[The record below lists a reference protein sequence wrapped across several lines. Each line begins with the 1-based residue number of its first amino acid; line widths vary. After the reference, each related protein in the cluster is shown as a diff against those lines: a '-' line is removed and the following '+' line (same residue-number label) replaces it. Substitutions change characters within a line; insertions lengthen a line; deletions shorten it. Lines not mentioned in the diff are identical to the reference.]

1 MIQLV
6 LELSP
11 SLLERLQA
19 QSSLL
24 GLSLEEMAL
33 RALDKGLPSPRPAQS
48 SLFEAPPPSK
58 APSPAGQETA
68 SSRSTKPFTTG
79 FDGTW
84 LLWADGACSGNPGPG
99 GFGIV
104 VAGPEGEE
112 EFSRGYK
119 NTTNNRMELRGA
131 IEALERVPAGASAVL
146 HTDSRY
152 VVDAI
157 QKKWVDGWMKRG
169 WRKADGGEVK
179 NVDLWELLTSAMR
192 GKKVWFKWVEG
203 HAGNAGNE
211 RCDKL
216 AVAAT
221 KGPKLEI
228 DREG

>member
-1 MIQLV
+1 MKQLV
-6 LELSP
+6 LDLP
-11 SLLERLQA
+11 TALLDRLQPYA
-19 QSSLL
+19 QLL
-24 GLSLEEMAL
+24 GIPLEDAAL
-33 RALDKGLPSPRPAQS
+33 KALEKGLPSPRMAQG
-48 SLFEAPPPSK
+48 SLFDSSPSASTDSAPVAKPPK
-58 APSPAGQETA
+58 PL
-68 SSRSTKPFTTG
+68 TKG

-84 LLWADGACSGNPGPG
+84 QLWADGACSGNPGPG
-99 GFGIV
+99 GFGAI
-104 VAGPEGEE
+104 VAGPDGEVE
-112 EFSRGYK
+112 ISRGYK

-131 IEALERVPAGASAVL
+131 IEALENVPSGASAIL

-157 QKKWVDGWMKRG
+157 EKKWVDGWMKRG

-179 NVDLWELLTSAMR
+179 NVDLWERLTAAMR
-192 GKKVWFKWVEG
+192 GKRVKLKWVEG

-221 KGPKLEI
+221 KGPKLEP

>member
-1 MIQLV
+1 MTQLN
-6 LELSP
+6 LDLTP

-19 QSSLL
+19 QSQLL
-24 GLSLEEMAL
+24 GLSLEEVAL
-33 RALDKGLPSPRPAQS
+33 RILEKGIPSARAGQG
-48 SLFEAPPPSK
+48 SLFDSAVAPPTIPAARAAK
-58 APSPAGQETA
+58 APAA
-68 SSRSTKPFTTG
+68 AY
-79 FDGTW
+79 DGTW
-84 LLWADGACSGNPGPG
+84 MLWADGACSGNPGPG

-104 VAGPEGEE
+104 VVGPDGEE

-119 NTTNNRMELRGA
+119 ATTNNRMEMRGA
-131 IEALERVPAGASAVL
+131 IEAIARVPAGGSAIL

-157 QKKWVDGWMKRG
+157 EKKWVEGWMRRG

-179 NVDLWELLTSAMR
+179 NVDLWIAMTDAMK
-192 GKKVWFKWVEG
+192 GKRIKFRWVEG
-203 HAGNAGNE
+203 HAGNVQNE

-221 KGPKLEI
+221 KGPRLEP

>member
-1 MIQLV
+1 MNQLV
-6 LELSP
+6 LDLPSP
-11 SLLERLQA
+11 LLDRLQPYA
-19 QSSLL
+19 QLL
-24 GLSLEEMAL
+24 GLTLEEAAL
-33 RALDKGLPSPRPAQS
+33 KAIEKGLPSPRMAQG
-48 SLFEAPPPSK
+48 SLFDSQATPTADSAPV
-58 APSPAGQETA
+58 ARSPKPL
-68 SSRSTKPFTTG
+68 TKG

-84 LLWADGACSGNPGPG
+84 QLWADGACSGNPGPG
-99 GFGIV
+99 GFGAIV
-104 VAGPEGEE
+104 VGPDGELE
-112 EFSRGYK
+112 ISRGYK

-131 IEALERVPAGASAVL
+131 IEALENVPPGASAIM

-157 QKKWVDGWMKRG
+157 EKKWVDGWMKRG

-179 NVDLWELLTSAMR
+179 NVDLWERLTAAMR
-192 GKKVWFKWVEG
+192 GKRVKFKWVEG

-221 KGPKLEI
+221 KGPKLEP